1 VIAVRFVGE
10 CHDIYSIYATFMSAV
25 FWCGISSIGGLR
37 KIGGNKTCRGVI
49 CIAGAATFGNF
60 ITGIKTNFT
69 ILGEPDEKVHL
80 AVFKQRAAS
89 IDVAFKY
96 RAAIENQNE
105 VTKIIRQKLR
115 LV

>member
-1 VIAVRFVGE
+1 MPRHLQHLRHLSE
-10 CHDIYSIYATFMSAV
+10 CSFL
-25 FWCGISSIGGLR
+25 FRCGISSIGGLR
-37 KIGGNKTCRGVI
+37 NIGVNNACSGVI
-49 CIAGAATFGNF
+49 CIAGVATCGNF

-89 IDVAFKY
+89 IDVAFEY

-105 VTKIIRQKLR
+105 VAKIIRQKLR